1 MVQAQYQEKGK
12 DGYLLFLAVSPV
24 HKWQINGQMLYNI
37 RVTHG
42 HTCTHT
48 HKDKHT
54 DKHTNTSNTTI
65 QVIII

>member
-24 HKWQINGQMLYNI
+24 HKRQINGQMLYNI

-42 HTCTHT
+42 HTHTHT
-48 HKDKHT
+48 HT
-54 DKHTNTSNTTI
+54 QTNTQTNTQTHPI
-65 QVIII
+65 QPYR